1 MGRYFGTDGIR
12 GKVNDKLTSQLAH
25 DLGLAVGKMLQ
36 EINGHTSKT
45 VVIGRDSRN
54 SGVMLEHALS
64 AGLMAQGYHVV
75 SLGQIPTPAIA
86 YLTRYY
92 KAILGV
98 VISASHNP
106 YWDNGIKFFDHEGR
120 KLNDSLES
128 LVETYLEGDFA
139 VETKVEDIGQY
150 TIETEGKEIY
160 KAFLKEQYEH
170 FGKKKK
176 VVLDM
181 ANGAS
186 SGLAEDLFNELG
198 LEVISIGDRPNG
210 TNINDNCGSTHLE
223 ALREKVQTEKA
234 DFGFA
239 FDGDADRFLAID
251 EYGEVLDGDNL
262 LYIYAL
268 YLKEH
273 RALANNTLVA
283 TVMSN
288 LGLRKALEVADITFV
303 ETSVGDRFV
312 SQGMQEYQANLGGEQ
327 SGHLIFS
334 EYNTTGD
341 GLLSAIM
348 LLNVIFSSG
357 RALSELRKSL
367 QLYPQVLVNVRVK
380 NKDGWENN
388 TAIKNEIKKQ
398 EESLGGEGRI
408 LVRASGT
415 EPLIRVMIEGK
426 DQEKIEVMAR
436 GLADFI
442 GEILG

>member
-1 MGRYFGTDGIR
+1 
-12 GKVNDKLTSQLAH
+12 
-25 DLGLAVGKMLQ
+25 
-36 EINGHTSKT
+36 
-45 VVIGRDSRN
+45 
-54 SGVMLEHALS
+54 
-64 AGLMAQGYHVV
+64 
-75 SLGQIPTPAIA
+75 
-86 YLTRYY
+86 
-92 KAILGV
+92 
-98 VISASHNP
+98 
-106 YWDNGIKFFDHEGR
+106 
-120 KLNDSLES
+120 
-128 LVETYLEGDFA
+128 
-139 VETKVEDIGQY
+139 
-150 TIETEGKEIY
+150 
-160 KAFLKEQYEH
+160 
-170 FGKKKK
+170 
-176 VVLDM
+176 M

-367 QLYPQVLVNVRVK
+367 KLYPQVLVNVRVK
-380 NKDGWENN
+380 NKDGWEDN

-398 EESLGGEGRI
+398 EESLDGEGRI

-426 DQEKIEVMAR
+426 EQQKIEAMAKN
-436 GLADFI
+436 LADFI
-442 GEILG
+442 GEALG